1 MKADYLEES
10 LLREFEERLLQP
22 DVRKSAKD
30 VMDLLADAF
39 IEFGSSGRVC
49 DKQQII
55 NSLQNEPI
63 ESLTQRSITEFK
75 TLVLATGVI
84 LVTYRVVRYISDE
97 QPVYSLRSSIWKL
110 NNERWKMIFH
120 QGTLVRE
127 SEGQY
132 IKPIMFSHQLVDDI
146 NSLAG

>member
-10 LLREFEERLLQP
+10 LLRQLEERLLQP

-30 VMDLLADAF
+30 IMDLLADEF
-39 IEFGSSGRVC
+39 IEIGSSGRVF

-55 NSLQNEPI
+55 ESLQNEPI
-63 ESLTQRSITEFK
+63 EPLIQRSITEFK

-84 LVTYRVVRYISDE
+84 LVIYRIVRHISGE
-97 QPVYSLRSSIWKL
+97 QPVHSLRSSIWKL
-110 NNERWKMIFH
+110 NNDQWKMIFH

-127 SEGQY
+127 
-132 IKPIMFSHQLVDDI
+132 
-146 NSLAG
+146 